1 MSTYWINGGKC
12 LRGEVEIQGSK
23 NASLPILAGSILS
36 GKKSVIENCPIIRD
50 TIVMKDLLEEL
61 GCKVAIEEN
70 CFTIDSS
77 QCDKEEIPSE
87 LMKEMRS
94 SIILMGALLARHK
107 RLVLTYPGGCEIGAR
122 PIDLHLNG
130 LRKLGAEITES
141 HGFIVCRTDRLTG
154 CEIDLDFPSVG
165 ATENIML
172 AAVLAEGRTII
183 RNAAREP
190 EIVELQNYLNSMG
203 AKISGASSNLIKI
216 DGVEH
221 LQETKYRVHGDRI
234 VAGTYLCA
242 AAITGGEITIKGVI
256 PEYIRS
262 TLHKLQEMNCVVKVI
277 GEDSVYLKAPQRLR
291 AVNTIKTM
299 PFPGFPTDMQS
310 QIVAA
315 LSVAD
320 GTSIVIENIF
330 ENRYKY
336 ISELTKMGAKITIE
350 GKTAIVKGTKKL
362 LGATV
367 EAKDLRGGAAL
378 VLAGLVAEGYTTVE
392 GVTYIERGY
401 ENFVENL
408 RNLGASIEIRD
419 ERL

>member
-1 MSTYWINGGKC
+1 M
-12 LRGEVEIQGSK
+12 R
-23 NASLPILAGSILS
+23 
-36 GKKSVIENCPIIRD
+36 
-50 TIVMKDLLEEL
+50 
-61 GCKVAIEEN
+61 
-70 CFTIDSS
+70 
-77 QCDKEEIPSE
+77 
-87 LMKEMRS
+87 EMRS
-94 SIILMGALLARHK
+94 SIVLMGALLARHK
-107 RLVLTYPGGCEIGAR
+107 RLILTYPGGCEIGAR
-122 PIDLHLNG
+122 PIDLHLAG

-141 HGFIVCRTDRLTG
+141 HGFIVCRTNALKG

-172 AAVLAEGRTII
+172 AAVLAEGRTVI

-203 AKISGASSNLIKI
+203 AKISGASSNVIKI
-216 DGVEH
+216 DGVEC
-221 LQETKYRVHGDRI
+221 LKNTKYRVQGDRI

-242 AAITGGEITIKGVI
+242 AAITGGEITVKGI
-256 PEYIRS
+256 ASETIRS
-262 TLHKLQEMNCVVKVI
+262 TLHKLQEMGCAVRVY
-277 GEDSVYLKAPQRLR
+277 GEDRVHLKAPKHLK

-310 QIVAA
+310 QMVAT
-315 LSVAD
+315 LSVAE
-320 GTSIVIENIF
+320 GTSIMIENIF

-350 GKTAIVKGTKKL
+350 GKTAIVKGVPKL

-408 RNLGASIEIRD
+408 RKLGASIEIQD
-419 ERL
+419 

>member
-1 MSTYWINGGKC
+1 MSTYLINGGKC
-12 LRGEVEIQGSK
+12 LHGEVEIQGSK

-36 GKKSVIENCPIIRD
+36 GKTSVIENCPIIKD
-50 TIVMKDLLEEL
+50 TLVMKQILEKL
-61 GCKVAIEEN
+61 GCKVTIAGN

-77 QCDKEEIPSE
+77 KCNKDEIPAD
-87 LMKEMRS
+87 LMREMRS
-94 SIILMGALLARHK
+94 SIVLMGALLARHN
-107 RLVLTYPGGCEIGAR
+107 RLILTYPGGCEIGAR
-122 PIDLHLNG
+122 PIDLHLAG

-141 HGFIVCRTDRLTG
+141 HGFIVCRTNGLKG

-216 DGVEH
+216 DGVNELH
-221 LQETKYRVHGDRI
+221 DSSYRVHGDRI

-242 AAITGGEITIKGVI
+242 AAITGGEITVKGVT
-256 PEYIRS
+256 PESFRS
-262 TLHKLQEMNCVVKVI
+262 TLHKLQEMHCHVKVI
-277 GEDSVYLKAPQRLR
+277 GEDSVYLKAPQRLK

-310 QIVAA
+310 QMVAI

-320 GTSIVIENIF
+320 GTSIMIENIF

-336 ISELTKMGAKITIE
+336 ISELTKMGAEITIE

-378 VLAGLVAEGYTTVE
+378 VLAGLIAEGYTTVE
-392 GVTYIERGY
+392 GVIYIERGY
-401 ENFVENL
+401 EKFVENL
-408 RNLGASIEIRD
+408 NKLGASIEIR
-419 ERL
+419 E